1 MEMMETISL
10 ISSGNKLKEIRFEY
24 KTNLFKFL
32 KFVLGYDLQDFHKEW
47 CEVLQSYSRV
57 LLLSPRNSYK
67 STVVSIGYPLWLLT
81 RDHNYRIFI
90 RSSTDMLA
98 ESFLR
103 EIKGHIE
110 HNKEFQYLFGKW
122 QLEAKHWKEMSII
135 IPRSKYMKEVSIA
148 VAGIGTGAVSQHYDV
163 IIDDDIVNRQNV
175 ENFEQREKVNQIFKD
190 DFGLLSPGGQNV
202 IVGTRWHEQDIYGR
216 LLENQDYKHI
226 LFKAH
231 KNDGSLLFPKV
242 LSEKF
247 LEGRKKDMGTALYL
261 AQYENDPQALK
272 GSMFK
277 REWFEIVEQVPADLK
292 KLRYWDLAS
301 TEQSNKS
308 KDPDYTVGALLG
320 VKDGIYY
327 IINIRRERESSLGIE
342 QLTKQTAMLDG
353 MIPIYMEQEPGASG
367 VQAIDHYRREV
378 LKGFDFHADKKASSK
393 VLRASPLASAAEA
406 GNVKIVQGNWNEEL
420 LDEFEVFPQ
429 GAHDDQVDAV
439 SGAFTK
445 LNFGDVIQF

>member
-1 MEMMETISL
+1 
-10 ISSGNKLKEIRFEY
+10 
-24 KTNLFKFL
+24 
-32 KFVLGYDLQDFHKEW
+32 
-47 CEVLQSYSRV
+47 
-57 LLLSPRNSYK
+57 
-67 STVVSIGYPLWLLT
+67 
-81 RDHNYRIFI
+81 
-90 RSSTDMLA
+90 MLA

-202 IVGTRWHEQDIYGR
+202 FVGTRWHEQDIYGR

-261 AQYENDPQALK
+261 AQYENNPQALK
-272 GSMFK
+272 GTMFK
-277 REWFEIVEQVPADLK
+277 REWFEIVEQAPADLK
-292 KLRYWDLAS
+292 KLRYWDLAATTSS
-301 TEQSNKS
+301 TS
-308 KDPDYTVGALLG
+308 DYTVGALLG
-320 VKDGIYY
+320 VKNGIYY

-353 MIPIYMEQEPGASG
+353 MISIYMEQEPGASG

-429 GAHDDQVDAV
+429 GVHDDQVDAV